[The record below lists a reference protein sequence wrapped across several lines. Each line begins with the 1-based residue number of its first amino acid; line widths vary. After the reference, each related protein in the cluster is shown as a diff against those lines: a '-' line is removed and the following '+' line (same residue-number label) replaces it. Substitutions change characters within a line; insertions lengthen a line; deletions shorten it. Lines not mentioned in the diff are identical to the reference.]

1 MTKKILLLT
10 GLLLVLFLTGCS
22 FKSGEDLY
30 ALPQASAEYD
40 SLQTCLQSIL
50 KEGLE
55 YSAPLTGSNTQSV
68 QLVDLDNDGQDE
80 AIAFFRDSSV
90 DSQSLKIYV
99 FRKSDEN
106 TYAPAL
112 IIEGNGTA
120 INSAVSC
127 QLEGGKQSMC
137 ELLISWQLSTT
148 VYSLSAYSLNNY
160 SLSEMMSSSTYTKY
174 AVDDLNQDG
183 NEEIIMIQLDSSDQG
198 SNHAEYYTAS
208 DGKMVP
214 TNTIPLS
221 KKMGTVEK
229 IHNSTLPGN
238 VPALYVTGYVISN
251 AGDISSTTVIT
262 DILSIRDGKL
272 TDISM
277 GAAGQNSSTT
287 VRSNL
292 VPERDID
299 GDGVLEIPIPS
310 LLDSYDGSLPR
321 DNFYTFRWQQ
331 YQRNGSFQV
340 VCSTYHNTADGWYLT
355 LPNDWTGHISLLSA
369 DTNTSLTTERSIV
382 FYYKSSSKSKAQ
394 PFLAIYKNSGNDR
407 QSRSEKDDRFILLSD
422 PDTIYS
428 AALFD
433 CDWDC
438 GLDQTSLANQFHL
451 IQADWS
457 TD

>member
-1 MTKKILLLT
+1 MTIPYSAGEDIMTKKILLLT

-183 NEEIIMIQLDSSDQG
+183 NEEISWIAPIRAATMR
-198 SNHAEYYTAS
+198 
-208 DGKMVP
+208 
-214 TNTIPLS
+214 NTIL
-221 KKMGTVEK
+221 
-229 IHNSTLPGN
+229 LPMVRWCQPTPSRCPKRWGRWKR
-238 VPALYVTGYVISN
+238 
-251 AGDISSTTVIT
+251 STTVPFP
-262 DILSIRDGKL
+262 
-272 TDISM
+272 
-277 GAAGQNSSTT
+277 A
-287 VRSNL
+287 
-292 VPERDID
+292 
-299 GDGVLEIPIPS
+299 
-310 LLDSYDGSLPR
+310 
-321 DNFYTFRWQQ
+321 TFPL
-331 YQRNGSFQV
+331 YM
-340 VCSTYHNTADGWYLT
+340 
-355 LPNDWTGHISLLSA
+355 
-369 DTNTSLTTERSIV
+369 
-382 FYYKSSSKSKAQ
+382 
-394 PFLAIYKNSGNDR
+394 
-407 QSRSEKDDRFILLSD
+407 
-422 PDTIYS
+422 
-428 AALFD
+428 
-433 CDWDC
+433 
-438 GLDQTSLANQFHL
+438 
-451 IQADWS
+451 
-457 TD
+457 